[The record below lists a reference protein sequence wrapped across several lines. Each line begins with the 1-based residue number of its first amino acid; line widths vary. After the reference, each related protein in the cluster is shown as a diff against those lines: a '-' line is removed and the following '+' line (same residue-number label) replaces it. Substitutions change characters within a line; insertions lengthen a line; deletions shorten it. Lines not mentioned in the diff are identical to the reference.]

1 VPGLNDPHIQNRPGH
16 AMHKKDNFMRFAV
29 IASVIVVG
37 ALALAVRL
45 NT

>member
-1 VPGLNDPHIQNRPGH
+1 MDT
-16 AMHKKDNFMRFAV
+16 KDNFMRIAV

-45 NT
+45 NS

>member
-1 VPGLNDPHIQNRPGH
+1 MDR
-16 AMHKKDNFMRFAV
+16 KDNFMRFAV

-45 NT
+45 NS

>member
-1 VPGLNDPHIQNRPGH
+1 
-16 AMHKKDNFMRFAV
+16 MHKKDNFMRFAV

>member
-1 VPGLNDPHIQNRPGH
+1 MEWCTHSRQTGDTMDR
-16 AMHKKDNFMRFAV
+16 KDNFMRFAV

-45 NT
+45 NS

>member
-1 VPGLNDPHIQNRPGH
+1 MDT
-16 AMHKKDNFMRFAV
+16 KDNFMRIAV

-45 NT
+45 HS

>member
-1 VPGLNDPHIQNRPGH
+1 MNDPHIQYRPGH